1 MPHPPPHPSAAPDRT
16 ETVNGK
22 LVHDII
28 LDTGA
33 SKTIIRKE
41 LVPKGKM
48 LDRCVEIKCA
58 HGDETTYPFA
68 DVKVCID
75 GKEYYIKA
83 AVSDRLPVSVLLGRD
98 VPQLVNIGDD
108 ATEAA
113 RMVRKGGAR
122 DAMAITTRAQ
132 AKEEEKQELVLR
144 RKEIEDGAVSTSLEM
159 LEATRLTSPIY
170 YLGSQA
176 S

>member
-1 MPHPPPHPSAAPDRT
+1 MPHPPPHPSAAPNRT
-16 ETVNGK
+16 GTISGK

-41 LVPKGKM
+41 LVRKGKM
-48 LDRCVEIKCA
+48 LDRCVEVKCA

-75 GKEYYIKA
+75 GKEYYIEA

-98 VPQLVNIGDD
+98 VPQLVNIGDY
-108 ATEAA
+108 AAEAA
-113 RMVRKGGAR
+113 RGTQRRGKRRDGYNYQSSGERGRKAGVGA
-122 DAMAITTRAQ
+122 
-132 AKEEEKQELVLR
+132 
-144 RKEIEDGAVSTSLEM
+144 
-159 LEATRLTSPIY
+159 
-170 YLGSQA
+170 
-176 S
+176 